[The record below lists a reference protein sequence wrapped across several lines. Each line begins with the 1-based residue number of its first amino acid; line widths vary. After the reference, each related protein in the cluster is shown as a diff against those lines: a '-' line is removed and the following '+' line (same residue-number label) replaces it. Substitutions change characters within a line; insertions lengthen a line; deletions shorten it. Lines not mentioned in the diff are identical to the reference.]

1 MQVETPAPM
10 LLATGLRKQF
20 GGVVALS
27 DGNISVS
34 AGEVHALVG
43 DNGAGKSTMLKILS
57 GALQP
62 DAGKILLDGKPV
74 ILANPRAARESGIA
88 TVFQDLAL
96 VNHLDAGANM
106 FLGRELFYPP
116 PLKWFGVLNRRAMRL
131 KAEEEVKRLK
141 VGIRSVDQLVMGMSG
156 GQRQSIAVARS
167 VAFGSRIVIMDE
179 PTAALG
185 VRETGAVLEL
195 IKQLRADGLGVL
207 MISHSLPDV
216 FEVAD
221 TITILRLGKTVTTL
235 KRSETDLQKIVGM
248 MTGAH
253 ANGSWA

>member
-1 MQVETPAPM
+1 MPLTEGVP
-10 LLATGLRKQF
+10 LLAARGLRKHF

-27 DGNISVS
+27 
-34 AGEVHALVG
+34 AGTITLHPGSVHAIVG

-62 DAGKILLDGKPV
+62 DGGEISLDGSP
-74 ILANPRAARESGIA
+74 ITLPNPKAARDQGIA

-106 FLGRELFYPP
+106 FLGREILQPP
-116 PLKWFGVLNRRAMRL
+116 PLKWLGVLDRKAMRVR
-131 KAEEEVKRLK
+131 ATQEVKRLK
-141 VGIRSVDQLVMGMSG
+141 VSIRSVDQLVMGMSG
-156 GQRQSIAVARS
+156 GQRQSIAVARG

-195 IKQLRADGLGVL
+195 IKQLKAEGLGVL

-221 TITILRLGKTVTTL
+221 RITILRLGKTVTTL
-235 KRSETDLQKIVGM
+235 TPAETNLKEIVGM

-253 ANGSWA
+253 DAGRWA